1 MRRRVSQ
8 TCPPSGWPASFP
20 SSAAASPSSSTKP
33 WYSVASSRFRPSAK
47 VCLASSRRSLP
58 AAVSR
63 QAALSGNQGNAQLA
77 ANCPAISARMW
88 LLADDPWLGSRAS
101 HSWWW
106 WSCWRKARL
115 PSNSGPAPVQ
125 PCSSR
130 RIHTQDSSRTPSSIP
145 LVQWMPDRNGFAAH
159 QERSWVATAFAYRSS
174 PVRW

>member
-8 TCPPSGWPASFP
+8 TWPPSGWPASSP
-20 SSAAASPSSSTKP
+20 SRAAARPSSSTKP
-33 WYSVASSRFRPSAK
+33 WYSVASSRFRPPAN
-47 VCLASSRRSLP
+47 VCLASSRRSVA

-106 WSCWRKARL
+106 WSCCRKVRL
-115 PSNSGPAPVQ
+115 PSNSGPAPAQ
-125 PCSSR
+125 PSSSR
-130 RIHTQDSSRTPSSIP
+130 RIQTQDSSRTPSSMP
-145 LVQWMPDRNGFAAH
+145 LVQWMPDRNGLAAH
-159 QERSWVATAFAYRSS
+159 QERSWVATASAYRSS
-174 PVRW
+174 PSRW